1 MGNEGLRLTNK
12 SPSPESQRV
21 RGTCFVACDRDC
33 SGMRRRARSKPVTLF
48 PFLFGIRSELE
59 NSRKQL

>member
-33 SGMRRRARSKPVTLF
+33 SGMAQEGAFKTRDALPLSVWDSL
-48 PFLFGIRSELE
+48 
-59 NSRKQL
+59 